1 MQRAVAGVGDRE
13 QQQGDTMTIADS
25 PKPRRMNR
33 PRWLDARVV
42 GGVLLLVASVI
53 IGARVIGASSH
64 TSPVWAAARD
74 LAAGTVLQAGDLV
87 AVDVNLGESTSGYL
101 GAGSVP
107 AGGVLSRPVGSGELL
122 PAAAVGSVGDGRIV
136 AVGVTPDRMPPDVR
150 HGSVIDLYLTTGGS
164 GLTGNDAQTRLLL
177 AGVTVQSVAS
187 PASGGLSGATSSRYQ
202 VALLLPPADADAVV
216 RALPTGEP
224 MVVLQTDRGGSLGAG
239 SAAGPG
245 VDGAGAVGADPAD
258 AGGTAVHGKDTAAGG
273 TGIVAG
279 TGNATGAPDPP
290 TRNTVSAGSTRR
302 SGHGG

>member
-1 MQRAVAGVGDRE
+1 MTLAG
-13 QQQGDTMTIADS
+13 S

-53 IGARVIGASSH
+53 IGARLIGASSH

-74 LAAGTVLQAGDLV
+74 LAAGTVLQPGDLV
-87 AVDVNLGESTSGYL
+87 AADVNLGESTPGYL
-101 GAGSVP
+101 DAGSVP
-107 AGGVLSRPVGSGELL
+107 AGRVLNRPVNSGELL

-136 AVGVTPDRMPPDVR
+136 AVGVTPDRMPPGVR

-177 AGVTVQSVAS
+177 AGVTVQSVTA

-224 MVVLQTDRGGSLGAG
+224 MVVLQTGRGGTPGAG
-239 SAAGPG
+239 SAAGPADDG
-245 VDGAGAVGADPAD
+245 QGQAGADRTGGNGTGAGGKSTGAVSSVP
-258 AGGTAVHGKDTAAGG
+258 DTAA
-273 TGIVAG
+273 
-279 TGNATGAPDPP
+279 
-290 TRNTVSAGSTRR
+290 RNTVTAGTSRR
-302 SGHGG
+302 SGSG